1 MEVQSFGLLV
11 TVTFRWFIDWCL
23 QYGTVT
29 ARWIIEWVI
38 DYDSRAMTNFL
49 EVNSYFQAVVE
60 FERNHIL
67 LEMIPISRIV
77 FVAILAFHF
86 WLSQTIDLKISIYFQ
101 KIHHRIPTV
110 KLKIPV
116 KSMVKSR
123 IPNFFY
129 IQVIVFYLGYL
140 SVAAFGT

>member
-23 QYGTVT
+23 QYGTVS
-29 ARWIIEWVI
+29 AWWILKWIINN
-38 DYDSRAMTNFL
+38 DSRAMTNFL

-116 KSMVKSR
+116 KSIFEIR
-123 IPNFFY
+123 NQNFCY
-129 IQVIVFYLGYL
+129 TQVIVFDLGYL
-140 SVAAFGT
+140 SVAAVGT